1 MPRSEALRFFLKFA
15 TKRNTYIAIY
25 IYIYILLNK
34 SLEFIFKK

>member
-25 IYIYILLNK
+25 IYIYIYIVK
-34 SLEFIFKK
+34 